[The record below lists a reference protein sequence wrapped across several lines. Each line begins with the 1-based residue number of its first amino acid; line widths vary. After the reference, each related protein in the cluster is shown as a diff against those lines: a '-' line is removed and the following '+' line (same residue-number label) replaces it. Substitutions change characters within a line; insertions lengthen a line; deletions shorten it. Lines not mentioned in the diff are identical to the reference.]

1 MELLMVKQNKKI
13 SDVKKTY
20 RGSNIIHTLSKSIIA
35 DLQKSLEDVDVN
47 SALEVIQAIHSY
59 LRARRIDWR
68 KQSILDYKIAQ
79 KERELEQLR
88 KGVELDD

>member
-1 MELLMVKQNKKI
+1 MAKQNKTI
-13 SDVKKTY
+13 SDVEKNY
-20 RGSNIIHTLSKSIIA
+20 RGSSIIETLSKTIID
-35 DLQKSLEDVDVN
+35 DLQKSLEDFDMN
-47 SALEVIQAIHSY
+47 SALEVTQAIHSY

-88 KGVELDD
+88 KGVDLDD